1 MAKVRVDQLLV
12 DRGLAPTRAKAQA
25 LVLAG
30 LVHGKDSRIEKPGH
44 PIAEDSELYVK
55 GSDHGFVS
63 RGGVKLAGALDAFA
77 VDPTGLVC
85 LDVGSSTGGFT
96 DCLLQRGATKVF
108 AVDVCDAQLH
118 AKLLTDRRVIAHE
131 GTNAR
136 EITAEFLGGP
146 VDLVVVDAS
155 FIGLGKPMEAIAR
168 CTKPG
173 GALVALVKPQF
184 EAGRDAVT
192 KGRGVIRDEAVR
204 TAAIERAV
212 ASVKEAGY
220 TIVAT
225 TDCVL
230 PGPKGNVE
238 AFVHAT
244 RLL

>member
-1 MAKVRVDQLLV
+1 
-12 DRGLAPTRAKAQA
+12 
-25 LVLAG
+25 
-30 LVHGKDSRIEKPGH
+30 
-44 PIAEDSELYVK
+44 
-55 GSDHGFVS
+55 
-63 RGGVKLAGALDAFA
+63 
-77 VDPTGLVC
+77 
-85 LDVGSSTGGFT
+85 
-96 DCLLQRGATKVF
+96 
-108 AVDVCDAQLH
+108 
-118 AKLLTDRRVIAHE
+118 
-131 GTNAR
+131 
-136 EITAEFLGGP
+136 
-146 VDLVVVDAS
+146 
-155 FIGLGKPMEAIAR
+155 MEAIAR

-238 AFVHAT
+238 AFVHAL
-244 RLL
+244 RAV